1 MIASYPY
8 PFKDVP
14 FTSYLKMEL
23 EQTEAAAF
31 RLDVVTSVTLSI
43 LLTMDFVPAS
53 RPPPIAEM
61 VGHELPRVLE
71 TVTRTQRLGGV
82 EVDLRRFCDDPVR
95 LLDDVVSAI
104 RDFPQAR
111 DAVCQLGHVDS
122 VFSALR
128 YTGKAPT
135 ATEDRIAVMTRRV
148 AAVLGVNLPDDYQDR
163 VGNVYETTYRSITRI

>member
-1 MIASYPY
+1 
-8 PFKDVP
+8 
-14 FTSYLKMEL
+14 MEL

-31 RLDVVTSVTLSI
+31 RLDVVTSVTLSC
-43 LLTMDFVPAS
+43 LLTMDFCPAS

-82 EVDLRRFCDDPVR
+82 EVDLRRAVCDDPAR
-95 LLDDVVSAI
+95 LLDDVVRAI
-104 RDFPQAR
+104 GDFPKAR
-111 DAVCQLGHVDS
+111 DAIIQQGHVDS

-135 ATEDRIAVMTRRV
+135 ATEDRIAKTTRRV
-148 AAVLGVNLPDDYQDR
+148 AAVLGVNLPEAFQDR